1 MAQETLKAEKEAL
14 KKVAEAEKIGEQR
27 GIEAAEKLLQKQQGQ
42 TEDQN
47 IADVNKLRARFESTS
62 Q

>member
-27 GIEAAEKLLQKQQGQ
+27 GIEAAEKLLQKQ
-42 TEDQN
+42 
-47 IADVNKLRARFESTS
+47 
-62 Q
+62 